1 MKDFDN
7 YLNDNPDFSESFYQS
22 NMAEKIQILNN
33 IQKNKENKFRNFYMK
48 MKSDIIVTYFRSEV
62 GAKEILKYNGP
73 SVVLGSYKG
82 CIPLEDVG
90 KTWAI

>member
-1 MKDFDN
+1 
-7 YLNDNPDFSESFYQS
+7 
-22 NMAEKIQILNN
+22 
-33 IQKNKENKFRNFYMK
+33 MK

>member
-1 MKDFDN
+1 MIILTF
-7 YLNDNPDFSESFYQS
+7 LNHFISQTWL
-22 NMAEKIQILNN
+22 EKIQILNN